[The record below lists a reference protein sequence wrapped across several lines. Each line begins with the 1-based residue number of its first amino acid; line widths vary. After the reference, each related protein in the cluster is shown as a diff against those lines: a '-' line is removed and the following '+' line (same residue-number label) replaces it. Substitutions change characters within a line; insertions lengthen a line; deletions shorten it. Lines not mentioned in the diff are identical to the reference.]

1 MQEISNIP
9 HTFEVLFIQERV
21 VKERLN
27 YKILHILHCIIVRC
41 VEGWSSPT
49 LCTSCYG
56 EIKKK
61 KKKKRMFSYVNCIY
75 LSISR
80 AFIFANISENK
91 VLANNSAFTVSFF
104 SLCVCDRETKGLRP
118 DT

>member
-1 MQEISNIP
+1 MQEISK
-9 HTFEVLFIQERV
+9 HTTHILSIVYTGKRV

-27 YKILHILHCIIVRC
+27 YKLHCIIVRC

-61 KKKKRMFSYVNCIY
+61 KKKKKNVCRGTDRVFGRGGPLDKRLLES
-75 LSISR
+75 LRSI
-80 AFIFANISENK
+80 
-91 VLANNSAFTVSFF
+91 VV
-104 SLCVCDRETKGLRP
+104 
-118 DT
+118 